1 MARGVKLKST
11 YLIAELSCWCGGIL
25 LCGFFLF
32 QVYQGEVKRVED
44 LERVGLVWRVN
55 PPDMSLWSESR
66 IEAWKATQGTDI
78 DDILAVLDAP
88 HLSLQVP
95 VYASASD
102 FDMDRGAGWIP
113 GTARPD
119 EVGNIGIAGHRDGYF
134 RALKDAQLGDA
145 LRLRTPQG
153 VERYIIEDIS
163 IVDPVDVDV
172 LAPTEEKTLT
182 LVTCYPFYFVGSA
195 PQRYIIRA
203 QRIGLD
209 SRETSTTF
217 TNSI

>member
-1 MARGVKLKST
+1 MKRETIFLFLEVC
-11 YLIAELSCWCGGIL
+11 CWLGGLL
-25 LCGFFLF
+25 LCSFFLA
-32 QVYQGEVKRVED
+32 QVFISEARRVED
-44 LERVGLVWRVN
+44 LERVGLVWRVT
-55 PPDMSLWSESR
+55 PPDMSLWSEAR
-66 IEAWKATQGTDI
+66 IEAWKAAQEAGL

-95 VYASASD
+95 GYASASD

-134 RALKDAQLGDA
+134 RALKDARLGDA

-153 VERYIIEDIS
+153 IEQYVIEDIS
-163 IVDPVDVDV
+163 IVDPIDVGV
-172 LAPTEEKTLT
+172 LDPTETKTLT

-203 QRIGLD
+203 QRVGLD
-209 SRETSTTF
+209 SQETSTTF
-217 TNSI
+217 TRSI